1 MYDYNGLVKKLNVL
15 HGYVDYS
22 VKGDAAFADVVAE
35 VAHARV
41 DATEDSEALEA
52 TSNDLFVAQM
62 DNLGLRADLQI
73 ANEKV
78 EKMEGQLAAAA
89 ALLAISAVA
98 LMVSAD
104 ELERLE
110 GENALLKF
118 IAGY

>member
-41 DATEDSEALEA
+41 DAAEDSQAIEEM
-52 TSNDLFVAQM
+52 SNDLFTAQM
-62 DNLGLRADLQI
+62 GNLSLRCDLQV
-73 ANEKV
+73 ANEKIA
-78 EKMEGQLAAAA
+78 KLEGQLAEMA

-98 LMVSAD
+98 LLALAD

>member
-1 MYDYNGLVKKLNVL
+1 M
-15 HGYVDYS
+15 DYS

-35 VAHARV
+35 IAHARV
-41 DATEDSEALEA
+41 DATEDAQALEA

-89 ALLAISAVA
+89 LLAISAVA